1 MVIETKEE
9 NFPPFLGVKKSVSG
23 KLWRARLVDERLA
36 LAFSQKFELPEIVAR
51 VVAARGIALDQGHEF
66 LNPRI
71 KLGREQINCRLCFL
85 LV

>member
-9 NFPPFLGVKKSVSG
+9 NFSPLLGVEKSVTG

-51 VVAARGIALDQGHEF
+51 VIAARGVALDQGHEF
-66 LNPRI
+66 LNQ
-71 KLGREQINCRLCFL
+71 G
-85 LV
+85 